1 MLHSCRLCQ
10 LSCTIKFK
18 LFLHKFLSSFE
29 IWSSLPI
36 CWLTAHLRKIKV
48 FVLHVPWT
56 IIVNWKT
63 EKARRFFFDEMTLQN
78 CINNVDKIV
87 MIMSILADH
96 SWIDQMFPTR
106 CTNFNSTH
114 PIIRMDILC
123 YSQSHQKSNFCYTIS
138 SYNFF
143 FRFIQCNFFLFL

>member
-1 MLHSCRLCQ
+1 MYHKVQ
-10 LSCTIKFK
+10 TLSSNINWKKKC
-18 LFLHKFLSSFE
+18 SFE

-56 IIVNWKT
+56 ITVNWET
-63 EKARRFFFDEMTLQN
+63 EKARRFFDEMTLQN

-106 CTNFNSTH
+106 CTNFNSTR

-123 YSQSHQKSNFCYTIS
+123 YSQSHQKSNFCYT
-138 SYNFF
+138 NVK
-143 FRFIQCNFFLFL
+143 IQENKLVKW